1 MQYQILLNCM
11 KLKVLLLVSCPEYSD
26 FACHI
31 FNNVHSFNRKKR
43 REPENEEHGLKIEP
57 AILSVEV
64 LFLECTTHACMFP
77 RSLGGLVFNICMLFG
92 FQGRGFNVQ
101 INYAEEPVQDYVQA
115 AVSTILLINERVF
128 YLLLR

>member
-1 MQYQILLNCM
+1 M
-11 KLKVLLLVSCPEYSD
+11 KLKIFLLVFCPEYSD

-43 REPENEEHGLKIEP
+43 RERENEEHGLKIEP

-64 LFLECTTHACMFP
+64 LFTTHACMFP
-77 RSLGGLVFNICMLFG
+77 GSLGALVFNLSMLYG

-101 INYAEEPVQDYVQA
+101 INYAEEPVQDYVRA
-115 AVSTILLINERVF
+115 AVSTVLLINERVF
-128 YLLLR
+128 YLLLS